1 MMSSL
6 CAAIKMLLGFGGR
19 WDIKQR
25 PLSPILPSF
34 LSPFIFTHLFFVHSV
49 DAEQLL
55 VIKGTSEP
63 RNHAESEEE
72 ERVWRDNPDKDD
84 TSRRELQTKLMSCYV
99 AN

>member
-6 CAAIKMLLGFGGR
+6 CAAIKMLLGFVGR

-25 PLSPILPSF
+25 PLSPIRLPSF
-34 LSPFIFTHLFFVHSV
+34 LSPFIFPHLFFVHSV

-63 RNHAESEEE
+63 RTMLNQKKKKECGETTKTKMTL
-72 ERVWRDNPDKDD
+72 PDWN
-84 TSRRELQTKLMSCYV
+84 RRAS
-99 AN
+99 